1 MLVAFSTSP
10 PGSKINTNPPPLPK
24 GNVTA
29 WSNCIVAAPV
39 VLLVVLVTK
48 VPIGIIVPNSLE
60 LITIPANKPSP
71 AVLTM
76 FIAIGEP
83 AE

>member
-1 MLVAFSTSP
+1 M
-10 PGSKINTNPPPLPK
+10 
-24 GNVTA
+24 
-29 WSNCIVAAPV
+29 VAAPV

-48 VPIGIIVPNSLE
+48 VPVGIIVPNSLE
-60 LITIPANKPSP
+60 LITIPAKKPSP